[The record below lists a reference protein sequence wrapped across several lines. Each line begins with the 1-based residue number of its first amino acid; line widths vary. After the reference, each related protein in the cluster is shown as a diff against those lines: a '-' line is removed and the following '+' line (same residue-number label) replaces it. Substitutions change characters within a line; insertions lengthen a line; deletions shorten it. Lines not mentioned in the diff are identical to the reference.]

1 MNKIKV
7 GSPACENKASNKK
20 VVAKEDIPKNVSF
33 LFEIGQRHK
42 LGTCLFTIVNLG
54 CIDAIGDEEL
64 TAAQVVSRLPNEDSG
79 VRVDLLERLLRI
91 AAHEKFLKEDVNA
104 NGEAVFSLTD
114 ASALLQSDAPHPCYK
129 PMIYHWTEP
138 ASVRSLTCI
147 PELLHS
153 KDPSETAFR
162 LYHGQSIFDHYSE
175 NKKSNKMF
183 NDYMVLYTEPEHV
196 VLVEFFKNALS
207 KDVPEL
213 NTAKIVDVGGGYGH
227 MMEVLVQQCPNL
239 LRNKPVVF
247 DLPQVLDDVKERNEN
262 VEYVKGSFFDVDT
275 IPEADVYF
283 LKHILHDWS
292 DDYCVIILKNLA
304 AKLNEEGRMLVY
316 DTVLPAPGEEGDPVV
331 TKLQFYLDLSMMG
344 LTGGKERTR
353 PQWLKL
359 GQDAGF
365 NLVRVAEPT
374 EPSQLGRVLVFK
386 KSRGCSRL

>member
-1 MNKIKV
+1 MNKIIM
-7 GSPACENKASNKK
+7 GSQLCENKAEIVEKIHKK
-20 VVAKEDIPKNVSF
+20 VVAKEEIPKNLAF
-33 LFEIGQRHK
+33 LMELGQRHK
-42 LGTCLFTIVNLG
+42 LSTCLFTIVNLG

-64 TAAQVVSRLPNEDSG
+64 TAAEVVSRLTKETRG

-91 AAHEKFLKEDVNA
+91 AAQEEFLKEDVNA

-114 ASALLQSDAPHPCYK
+114 ASALLQTDAPHPCYK
-129 PMIYHWTEP
+129 PMIFHWTEP
-138 ASVRSLTCI
+138 ASVRALTCI

-153 KDPSETAFR
+153 KDPRETAFR
-162 LYHGQSIFDHYSE
+162 LYHGQSIFDHYRTNE
-175 NKKSNKMF
+175 KSNKMF
-183 NDYMVLYTEPEHV
+183 NDYMVLFSKPEEV
-196 VLVEFFKNALS
+196 ILVEFFKNALC

-227 MMEVLVQQCPNL
+227 IMEVLVHQCPNL
-239 LRNKPVVF
+239 LRSKPVVF
-247 DLPQVLDDVKERNEN
+247 DLPQVLDDVKERSEN
-262 VEYVKGSFFDVDT
+262 LEYVKGSFFDVDT

-292 DDYCVIILKNLA
+292 DDYCVIILKHLA
-304 AKLNEEGRMLVY
+304 AKLNKEGRVLVY
-316 DTVLPAPGEEGDPVV
+316 DAVLPAPGEVGDPVV
-331 TKLQFYLDLSMMG
+331 RRAQFYLDLSMMG

-374 EPSQLGRVLVFK
+374 EPSQLGRILVFK
-386 KSRGCSRL
+386 KE